1 MTTISAALKNWE
13 AKEEGRVAVEAVKLE
28 LYCQTP
34 PIAKLDS
41 SINSCVECE
50 HLALSTNCI
59 DRLIPLPGLTKLKIL
74 SVGRNHIKKIE
85 HLDAVAGSL
94 EQLWLSYNQISA
106 LDNLSGL
113 SNLTTLYVSNN
124 NIKNWAELDKIADL
138 PNLAEILLVGN
149 PIYDEF
155 TKEMARVEVLKH
167 LPNLTKIDGDMVKPS
182 EREMAAGGGV
192 EE

>member
-1 MTTISAALKNWE
+1 MS
-13 AKEEGRVAVEAVKLE
+13 
-28 LYCQTP
+28 
-34 PIAKLDS
+34 
-41 SINSCVECE
+41 NSYEV
-50 HLALSTNCI
+50 SNQ
-59 DRLIPLPGLTKLKIL
+59 
-74 SVGRNHIKKIE
+74 
-85 HLDAVAGSL
+85 SL